1 MTSLLSL
8 AARFEQASEKYA
20 DDNGINRSDEWFAL
34 KMQEE
39 LGELTQ
45 VWMKWAGHG
54 RRKGRSAEDLHHDM
68 SDETADLFGH
78 VLLFVHLNGI
88 DLEAAI
94 HRKWRFDPREFGS
107 AP

>member
-20 DDNGINRSDEWFAL
+20 ADNGINRSDEWFAL

-39 LGELTQ
+39 LGELIQ

-54 RRKGRSAEDLHHDM
+54 RRKGRSQQDLHHDM
-68 SDETADLFGH
+68 SDEAADLLGQ
-78 VLLFVHLNGI
+78 VLTFAHQNNI

-94 HRKWRFDPREFGS
+94 LRKWRFDPREIPS
-107 AP
+107 R